1 MNPNASNTIVPTDGN
16 PEDDPL
22 GRIVAACRQGDQGAH
37 RQLYDSCR
45 QLVFSLAVRMVGVQ
59 DAPDVTQLVFMQT
72 FRSLEKFR
80 GKSKFET
87 WLYRL
92 AVNESLQFLR
102 RNRRWSPESLDWEPM
117 DDANLGDDVERKELL
132 EKALSRINPELRSL
146 FLLREVEQLSYQ
158 QIAEVLDIPEGT
170 VGSRLNRARRDLQ
183 KQLAELGFEQ

>member
-1 MNPNASNTIVPTDGN
+1 M
-16 PEDDPL
+16 
-22 GRIVAACRQGDQGAH
+22 
-37 RQLYDSCR
+37 
-45 QLVFSLAVRMVGVQ
+45 
-59 DAPDVTQLVFMQT
+59 TQLVFMQT